1 MRLRFIELLSKQQQK
16 SIGGKKVKLK
26 GYLTIMNWNL
36 FPPIHTKAVNN
47 PLGSWKK
54 YGKYCHKQKF

>member
-26 GYLTIMNWNL
+26 GYLTIM
-36 FPPIHTKAVNN
+36 
-47 PLGSWKK
+47 S
-54 YGKYCHKQKF
+54 